1 MTDEEI
7 RNTAIH
13 ALDWAK
19 GSWGQGGESIK
30 GLFCKAPYDD
40 ETMAKIWYQIA
51 DIARDRAIK
60 FDCDYVAKTE
70 LK

>member
-7 RNTAIH
+7 RNKAIH
-13 ALDWAK
+13 ALDWAR
-19 GSWGQGGESIK
+19 GSWGQGTY
-30 GLFCKAPYDD
+30 CKAPHDD